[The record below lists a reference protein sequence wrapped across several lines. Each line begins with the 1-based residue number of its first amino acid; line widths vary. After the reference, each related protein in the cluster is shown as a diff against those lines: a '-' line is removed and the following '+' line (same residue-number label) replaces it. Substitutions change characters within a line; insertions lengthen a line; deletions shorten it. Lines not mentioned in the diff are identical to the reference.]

1 MELIVD
7 KLGRLVI
14 PKEVRDHYQ
23 LEPGSTVRL
32 EEIPGGIVLI
42 PVSDHGVLEQRD
54 GLLVHTG
61 TPTGDLDIDR
71 LVRASRTERDLRNG
85 GMKLP

>member
-42 PVSDHGVLEQRD
+42 PVSDHAVLEIRD

-61 TPTGDLDIDR
+61 APTGDLDVDR
-71 LVRASRTERDLRNG
+71 ILRAIRNERDLRNG
-85 GMKLP
+85 GTKLP

>member
-14 PKEVRDHYQ
+14 PKDVRDHYQ
-23 LEPGSTVRL
+23 LGPGSVVRL

-42 PVSDHGVLEQRD
+42 PVSDHGTLEQRD

-61 TPTGDLDIDR
+61 VPDGDLEVERI
-71 LVRASRTERDLRNG
+71 LKAVQAERDLRNSG
-85 GMKLP
+85 LNPS